1 MTSGAS
7 NSVYAMGDGVVFE
20 QVAERENRERV
31 FLLKILHKVNG
42 QDVEV
47 QYTHIRPAAGLT
59 LNSTVQAGQEIGK
72 YGAFG
77 DGVSWPHLHLSFK
90 RGKYGPLV
98 DPALYWPAGQVP
110 TSFSHGN
117 PILPGP

>member
-1 MTSGAS
+1 MTSS
-7 NSVYAMGDGVVFE
+7 TSTNVYAMGDGVIFE
-20 QVAERENRERV
+20 EVWDNKNEIY
-31 FLLKILHKVNG
+31 LLKVLHNLNG

-47 QYTHIRPAAGLT
+47 QYTHIEPMPGLT
-59 LNSTVQAGQEIGK
+59 VNFNVTLGQKIGK

-77 DGVSWPHLHLSFK
+77 YDISWPHLHLSFK
-90 RGKYGPLV
+90 QGKYGPLV
-98 DPALYWPAGQVP
+98 NPALYWPAGQAP

>member
-7 NSVYAMGDGVVFE
+7 NSVYAMGDGVIFE
-20 QVAERENRERV
+20 KVKDNDGV
-31 FLLKILHKVNG
+31 VYLLKILHNVNG

-47 QYTHIRPAAGLT
+47 QYTHIEPVSGLP
-59 LNSTVQAGQEIGK
+59 LNSTVQAGQKIGE
-72 YGAFG
+72 YGKFG
-77 DGVSWPHLHLSFK
+77 YRIDWPHLHLSFK
-90 RGKYGPLV
+90 RGKYGQLV